1 MRVLWLTPVH
11 SRSAIG
17 RFSDLVVARLVAMGC
32 DVAVGA
38 TETSFD
44 PADRHPFGGLPV
56 ATASHHLSAG
66 DAFDIMVAN
75 FGDHYP
81 NHEFALDAL
90 AFPLLIGIFH
100 DADMSNFA
108 NGMRAAGRE
117 PIGENGDWP
126 VGRDV
131 AAAIAKRCGG
141 AVVHSR
147 FYLSAAES
155 CDGPIAA
162 IPLAWAPPQPPD
174 RQPRPAP
181 QPLASGLRLVTLG
194 NINPNKCPD
203 RVIEAIGSSP
213 VLREAVEYR
222 LVGAAEPA
230 METSL
235 RELAQRLGVNLVMV
249 GRVGDPE
256 LLDELAQATVVS
268 CLREPVLEGSSASA
282 IEAMMEGCL
291 VVVSNAG
298 FYADLP
304 DDCVVKVPS
313 ETDVSSIR
321 AALESICAAPEA
333 SAALRRRA
341 RDYSLATFSPA
352 KYGDALLR
360 LAQDV
365 RVAGSYVPLVDR
377 VARDLAGLGISPDA
391 EAADIVLRSLEA
403 MAPVERRG
411 VSEAD
416 TDLLMGS
423 RQPACGNAA

>member
-1 MRVLWLTPVH
+1 VRVLWLTPVH

-17 RFSDLVVARLVAMGC
+17 RFSDLVVARLVALGC
-32 DVAVGA
+32 HVAVGA

-44 PADRHPFGGLPV
+44 PADQHPFGGLPV
-56 ATASHHLSAG
+56 TSAAHHLAAG
-66 DAFDIMVAN
+66 EAFDVIVAN

-81 NHEFALDAL
+81 NHELALDAL

-126 VGRDV
+126 VGRNV
-131 AAAIAKRCGG
+131 TAAIAKRCGG

-147 FYLSAAES
+147 FYLPAAES

-162 IPLAWAPPQPPD
+162 IPLAWAPPQLN
-174 RQPRPAP
+174 REPRPAS
-181 QPLASGLRLVTLG
+181 QPLASEFRLVTFG
-194 NINPNKCPD
+194 NVNQNKCPN
-203 RVIEAIGSSP
+203 RVIEAIGGSP

-235 RELAQRLGVNLVMV
+235 REFAERFGVKLAMV
-249 GRVGDPE
+249 GRVDDAE

-282 IEAMMEGCL
+282 IEAMMQGCL
-291 VVVSNAG
+291 VVVSDAG

-304 DDCVVKVPS
+304 DDCVVKVPP

-341 RDYSLATFSPA
+341 RNYSLATFSPA

-365 RVAGSYVPLVDR
+365 RMAGSYVPLVDR
-377 VARDLAGLGISPDA
+377 VARDLAGLGISPGA
-391 EAADIVLRSLEA
+391 EAADLVLRSIEA

-411 VSEAD
+411 MPSRAEAGEL
-416 TDLLMGS
+416 TS
-423 RQPACGNAA
+423 FCQPAGGNAA